1 MRGLPLRATLLTG
14 LILLAPT
21 LSSAQQRPL
30 RPGDRILVRTF
41 LDSSLVD
48 SARVDARGMI
58 VLPLAGEIH
67 IGGLAPERAADSVR
81 SVLTR
86 LTRAG
91 SVDVLPL
98 RRVIVSGEVRRPG
111 YYFVEP
117 SATVREVIALA
128 GGLSDIGRARGT
140 RILRDGTRLDLRDW
154 EVGYEV
160 PLNSGDV
167 IFVPRQSWLARNALA
182 ATSAASIL
190 LTVVISLGR

>member
-1 MRGLPLRATLLTG
+1 M
-14 LILLAPT
+14 
-21 LSSAQQRPL
+21 
-30 RPGDRILVRTF
+30 VRTF
-41 LDSSLVD
+41 LDSSFLD
-48 SARVDARGMI
+48 SARVDARGMV

-67 IGGLAPERAADSVR
+67 VGGLAPDRAADSVR
-81 SVLTR
+81 TVMTR

-91 SVDVLPL
+91 SIDVLPL

-117 SATVREVIALA
+117 QTTVRDVIALA
-128 GGLSDIGRARGT
+128 GGVSDIGRARGA
-140 RILRDGTRLDLRDW
+140 RLIRDGARLDLRDW
-154 EVGYEV
+154 EVGDEV